1 MYKQFFGLT
10 RNPFEISPDPFF
22 YHATPRHNEALAN
35 LHYGVGRRKGFIVIT
50 GEVGT
55 GKTLLVRCLLAELR
69 KNNIAFGYVFNP
81 LLSVT
86 EFFQYIMA
94 DLGLPYTGRTKT
106 EMLLDLN
113 RFLIQRHARGLI
125 TALVV
130 DEAQAL
136 RSDLLEEIRL
146 LTNLETSQQKLLQ
159 IVLMGQPELD
169 AVLDSAALRQLKQR
183 VSLRCQLLPLDE
195 PQVRLYIQS
204 RLERAGAAA
213 EPPIFSNEAFSKIYE
228 YSHGI
233 PRIINTLCENALVNA
248 FAREQRTVTG
258 EMITEVADDFR
269 LSNAPP
275 PSMPEQEISIP
286 SAVSGDNGES
296 LLRSLF
302 RLLRNTDSQ
311 QTNSDEKPMH
321 TSAGRRV

>member
-10 RNPFEISPDPFF
+10 KNPFEISPDPFF

-81 LLSVT
+81 LLST
-86 EFFQYIMA
+86 MEFFQYIMA
-94 DLGLPYTGRTKT
+94 DLGLLYSGRSKT

-136 RSDLLEEIRL
+136 RLELLEEIRL

-159 IVLMGQPELD
+159 IVLMGQPELESI
-169 AVLDSAALRQLKQR
+169 LDSPSLRQLKQR

-195 PQVRLYIQS
+195 AQTYSYVFS
-204 RLERAGAAA
+204 RLERSGAKP
-213 EPPIFSNEAFSKIYE
+213 EPPIFEPEALTKVFE
-228 YSHGI
+228 YSKGI
-233 PRIINTLCENALVNA
+233 PRIINNLCENSMVNA
-248 FAREQRTVTG
+248 FARQQHNVTAD
-258 EMITEVADDFR
+258 MITEVAADFR
-269 LSNAPP
+269 LTGS
-275 PSMPEQEISIP
+275 PSMPEQPVEAGPVAPES
-286 SAVSGDNGES
+286 NES

-302 RLLRNTDSQ
+302 RVLRTMDNAQELEQKSV
-311 QTNSDEKPMH
+311 P
-321 TSAGRRV
+321 SADGRSV

>member
-1 MYKQFFGLT
+1 MYKQFFGLNK
-10 RNPFEISPDPFF
+10 NPFEISPDPFF

-81 LLSVT
+81 LLSTT

-94 DLGLPYTGRTKT
+94 DLGLQYSGRSKT

-136 RSDLLEEIRL
+136 RPELLEEIRL
-146 LTNLETSQQKLLQ
+146 LTNLETSQQKLFQ
-159 IVLMGQPELD
+159 IVLMGQPELET
-169 AVLDSAALRQLKQR
+169 VLDSPSLRQLKQR
-183 VSLRCQLLPLDE
+183 VSLRCQLLPLDKE
-195 PQVRLYIQS
+195 QTRSYVLG
-204 RLERAGAAA
+204 RLERAGAKNGQ
-213 EPPIFSNEAFSKIYE
+213 PIFDEDALTQVYEFSR
-228 YSHGI
+228 GI
-233 PRIINTLCENALVNA
+233 PRIINNLCENAMVNA
-248 FAREQRTVTG
+248 YARQIHTVTPD
-258 EMITEVADDFR
+258 MIAEVAADFR
-269 LSNAPP
+269 LVTS
-275 PSMPEQEISIP
+275 P
-286 SAVSGDNGES
+286 SAPEDAAEANAIPTNES

-302 RLLRNTDSQ
+302 RLLRTMDNAQLEGKTV
-311 QTNSDEKPMH
+311 P
-321 TSAGRRV
+321 SADGRRVEQ

>member
-1 MYKQFFGLT
+1 MYKQFFGLSK
-10 RNPFEISPDPFF
+10 NPFEISPDPFF

-81 LLSVT
+81 LLSTT

-94 DLGLPYTGRTKT
+94 DLGLQYSGRSKT

-136 RSDLLEEIRL
+136 RPELLEEVRL

-159 IVLMGQPELD
+159 IVLMGQPELEV
-169 AVLDSAALRQLKQR
+169 VLDSPGLRQLKQR

-195 PQVRLYIQS
+195 EQTRGYVLS
-204 RLERAGAAA
+204 RLERAGAKP
-213 EPPIFSNEAFSKIYE
+213 EPPIFEPEALAKVFE
-228 YSHGI
+228 YSRGI
-233 PRIINTLCENALVNA
+233 PRIVNNLCENGMVNA
-248 FAREQRTVTG
+248 FAREQRNVTA
-258 EMITEVADDFR
+258 EMITEVAADFR
-269 LSNAPP
+269 LTGSI
-275 PSMPEQEISIP
+275 STPEEPVGAATAQQE
-286 SAVSGDNGES
+286 NNES
-296 LLRSLF
+296 VVRSLF
-302 RLLRNTDSQ
+302 RLLRTMDSNQ
-311 QTNSDEKPMH
+311 SVEEKPVP
-321 TSAGRRV
+321 SADGRRV

>member
-1 MYKQFFGLT
+1 MYKQFFGLA

-22 YHATPRHNEALAN
+22 YHPTPRHNEALAN

-55 GKTLLVRCLLAELR
+55 GKTLLVRCLLSELR

-81 LLSVT
+81 LLPVV

-94 DLGLPYTGRTKT
+94 DLGLPYAGRTKA

-136 RSDLLEEIRL
+136 RAELLEEIRL

-159 IVLMGQPELD
+159 IVLMGQPELEM
-169 AVLDSAALRQLKQR
+169 ALDSPGLRQLKQR
-183 VSLRCQLLPLDE
+183 VALRCQLQPLDE
-195 PQVRLYIQS
+195 PQTRAYVLS
-204 RLERAGAAA
+204 RLERAGVGP
-213 EPPIFSNEAFSKIYE
+213 EPVFSPEALAKIFE
-228 YSHGI
+228 YSRGI
-233 PRIINTLCENALVNA
+233 PRVINTLCENSMVNA
-248 FAREQRTVTG
+248 FAREQRPVTPD
-258 EMITEVADDFR
+258 MVSDVAGDFR
-269 LSNAPP
+269 LLP
-275 PSMPEQEISIP
+275 PSLPEES
-286 SAVSGDNGES
+286 SLSLTAREENGES

-302 RLLRNTDSQ
+302 RLLRTMDNQ
-311 QTNSDEKPMH
+311 EMEPEKPMH
-321 TSAGRRV
+321 TAAGRRV

>member
-1 MYKQFFGLT
+1 MYKQFFGLA

-22 YHATPRHNEALAN
+22 YHPTPRHNEALAN

-81 LLSVT
+81 LLPVV

-94 DLGLPYTGRTKT
+94 DFGLPYGGRTKA

-136 RSDLLEEIRL
+136 RPDLLEEIRL

-159 IVLMGQPELD
+159 IVLMGQPELEM
-169 AVLDSAALRQLKQR
+169 VLDSPELRQLKQR
-183 VSLRCQLLPLDE
+183 VALRCQLQPLDE
-195 PQVRLYIQS
+195 QQTRAYVLS
-204 RLERAGAAA
+204 RLERAGAPA
-213 EPPIFSNEAFSKIYE
+213 EPPIFSEDALNRIFEFSR
-228 YSHGI
+228 GI
-233 PRIINTLCENALVNA
+233 PRIINNLCENSMVSA
-248 FAREQRTVTG
+248 FARELRPVTG
-258 EMITEVADDFR
+258 EMVVDVAADFR
-269 LSNAPP
+269 LITPAL
-275 PSMPEQEISIP
+275 PEEVPASI
-286 SAVSGDNGES
+286 AAREENNDS

-302 RLLRNTDSQ
+302 RMLRTMDNQDLPA
-311 QTNSDEKPMH
+311 EKPMQA
-321 TSAGRRV
+321 TAGRRI

>member
-10 RNPFEISPDPFF
+10 KNPFEISPDPFF

-81 LLSVT
+81 LLSTT

-94 DLGLPYTGRTKT
+94 DLGLQYTGRSKT

-136 RSDLLEEIRL
+136 RPELLEEVRL

-159 IVLMGQPELD
+159 IVLMGQPELEG
-169 AVLDSAALRQLKQR
+169 ALDSPGLRQLKQR

-195 PQVRLYIQS
+195 EQTHGYVLS
-204 RLERAGAAA
+204 RLERAGAKA
-213 EPPIFSNEAFSKIYE
+213 EPAIFEPEALVKIHE
-228 YSHGI
+228 YSRGI
-233 PRIINTLCENALVNA
+233 PRIINNLCENAMVNA
-248 FAREQRTVTG
+248 FARQERTVPAD
-258 EMITEVADDFR
+258 MITEVAADFR
-269 LSNAPP
+269 LTGS
-275 PSMPEQEISIP
+275 PSTPEQPAE
-286 SAVSGDNGES
+286 ADTVQQENNES

-302 RLLRNTDSQ
+302 RLLHTMDNTQSLE
-311 QTNSDEKPMH
+311 EKPVP
-321 TSAGRRV
+321 SADGRRI

>member
-22 YHATPRHNEALAN
+22 YHPTPRHNEALAN

-55 GKTLLVRCLLAELR
+55 GKTLLVRCLLSELR
-69 KNNIAFGYVFNP
+69 KNNVAFGYVFNP
-81 LLSVT
+81 LLPVV

-94 DLGLPYTGRTKT
+94 DLGLPYAGRTKT

-136 RSDLLEEIRL
+136 RNELLEEIRL

-159 IVLMGQPELD
+159 IVLMGQPELEI
-169 AVLDSAALRQLKQR
+169 VLDSPELRQLKQR
-183 VSLRCQLLPLDE
+183 VSLRCQLQPLDAA
-195 PQVRLYIQS
+195 QTHAYILS
-204 RLERAGAAA
+204 RLERAGAAPDPA
-213 EPPIFSNEAFSKIYE
+213 IFSEEALDKIHE
-228 YSHGI
+228 YSRGI
-233 PRIINTLCENALVNA
+233 PRIINNLCENSMVNA
-248 FAREQRTVTG
+248 FASEQRPVTG
-258 EMITEVADDFR
+258 EMITQVATDFR
-269 LSNAPP
+269 LISPGL
-275 PSMPEQEISIP
+275 PEEVPLTLAAREETSE
-286 SAVSGDNGES
+286 GM
-296 LLRSLF
+296 LRSLF
-302 RLLRNTDSQ
+302 RLLRTVDNQELEND
-311 QTNSDEKPMH
+311 KPMQ
-321 TSAGRRV
+321 TTAVRRV

>member
-10 RNPFEISPDPFF
+10 KNPFEISPDPFF

-81 LLSVT
+81 LLTTT

-94 DLGLPYTGRTKT
+94 DLGLQYSGRSKT

-136 RSDLLEEIRL
+136 RPELLEEIRL

-159 IVLMGQPELD
+159 IVLMGQPELEG
-169 AVLDSAALRQLKQR
+169 VLDSPNLRQLKQR

-195 PQVRLYIQS
+195 EQTRSYVLS
-204 RLERAGAAA
+204 RLERAGAKSDA
-213 EPPIFSNEAFSKIYE
+213 PIFNDEALAKVFEFSR
-228 YSHGI
+228 GI
-233 PRIINTLCENALVNA
+233 PRIINNLCENAMVNA
-248 FAREQRTVTG
+248 FAREIHTVTPD
-258 EMITEVADDFR
+258 MITEVAADFR
-269 LSNAPP
+269 LGTSASAPEEPMDGSAIPAESN
-275 PSMPEQEISIP
+275 
-286 SAVSGDNGES
+286 ES

-302 RLLRNTDSQ
+302 RLLRTMDNEPPLE
-311 QTNSDEKPMH
+311 EKSIP
-321 TSAGRRV
+321 SADGRRV

>member
-1 MYKQFFGLT
+1 MYKQYFGLT

-22 YHATPRHNEALAN
+22 YHPTPRHNEALAN

-55 GKTLLVRCLLAELR
+55 GKTLLVRCLLSELR

-81 LLSVT
+81 LLPVV

-94 DLGLPYTGRTKT
+94 DLGLPYSGRTKT

-136 RSDLLEEIRL
+136 RNELLEEIRL

-159 IVLMGQPELD
+159 IVLMGQPELEM
-169 AVLDSAALRQLKQR
+169 VLDSPELRQLKQR
-183 VSLRCQLLPLDE
+183 VSLRCQLQPLDG
-195 PQVRLYIQS
+195 PQTHAYVLS
-204 RLERAGAAA
+204 RLERAGAPT
-213 EPPIFSNEAFSKIYE
+213 EPPIFTEEALDKVFRVFERDSAHHQQSLRKL
-228 YSHGI
+228 HGECFC
-233 PRIINTLCENALVNA
+233 PRAAVGYCRYDYRGSRRLPADRSSPAGRSAAVGS
-248 FAREQRTVTG
+248 RPRRKQR
-258 EMITEVADDFR
+258 
-269 LSNAPP
+269 
-275 PSMPEQEISIP
+275 QP
-286 SAVSGDNGES
+286 SAQS
-296 LLRSLF
+296 LSPAE
-302 RLLRNTDSQ
+302 D
-311 QTNSDEKPMH
+311 H
-321 TSAGRRV
+321 G

>member
-22 YHATPRHNEALAN
+22 YHPTPRHNEALAN

-55 GKTLLVRCLLAELR
+55 GKTLLVRCLLSELR
-69 KNNIAFGYVFNP
+69 KSSIAFGYVFNP
-81 LLSVT
+81 LLPVV

-94 DLGLPYTGRTKT
+94 DLGLPYSGRTKA

-136 RSDLLEEIRL
+136 RHELLEEIRL

-159 IVLMGQPELD
+159 IVLMGQPELEI
-169 AVLDSAALRQLKQR
+169 VLDSPELRQLKQR

-195 PQVRLYIQS
+195 AQTHAYVLS
-204 RLERAGAAA
+204 RLERAGATPD
-213 EPPIFSNEAFSKIYE
+213 PPVFSEEALGKVYE
-228 YSHGI
+228 YSRGI
-233 PRIINTLCENALVNA
+233 PRIINNLCENSMVNA
-248 FAREQRTVTG
+248 FSLEQRPVTAD
-258 EMITEVADDFR
+258 MVTDVATDFR
-269 LSNAPP
+269 LIAP
-275 PSMPEQEISIP
+275 SLPEEVPLAVAERDASQES
-286 SAVSGDNGES
+286 V
-296 LLRSLF
+296 LRSLF
-302 RLLRNTDSQ
+302 RALRTMDNQELQAD
-311 QTNSDEKPMH
+311 KPMQ
-321 TSAGRRV
+321 TTAVRRI

>member
-1 MYKQFFGLT
+1 MYKQFFGLA
-10 RNPFEISPDPFF
+10 RNPFEVSPDPFF
-22 YHATPRHNEALAN
+22 YHPTPRHNEALAN

-94 DLGLPYTGRTKT
+94 DLGLPYTARTKT

-136 RSDLLEEIRL
+136 RADLLEEIRL

-169 AVLDSAALRQLKQR
+169 AVLDSPGLRQLKQR

-195 PQVRLYIQS
+195 EQTRSYIRT
-204 RLERAGAAA
+204 RLERAGAQP
-213 EPPIFSNEAFSKIYE
+213 EPPIFSGEALGRVFS
-228 YSHGI
+228 YSRGI
-233 PRIINTLCENALVNA
+233 PRIVNTLCENALVNA
-248 FAREQRTVTG
+248 FARQQRPVTP
-258 EMITEVADDFR
+258 EIVDEVASDFR
-269 LSNAPP
+269 LSTGPA
-275 PSMPEQEISIP
+275 SLPEQEISIP
-286 SAVSGDNGES
+286 VTAREENGES

-302 RLLRNTDSQ
+302 RLLRAADNQ
-311 QTNSDEKPMH
+311 QGHPEEKPLH
-321 TSAGRRV
+321 TIAGRRI

>member
-10 RNPFEISPDPFF
+10 RNPFEISPDPYF
-22 YHATPRHNEALAN
+22 YHPTPRHNEALAN

-55 GKTLLVRCLLAELR
+55 GKTLLVRCLLSELR

-81 LLSVT
+81 LLPVV

-94 DLGLPYTGRTKT
+94 DFGLPYSGRTKT

-136 RSDLLEEIRL
+136 RTELLEEIRL

-159 IVLMGQPELD
+159 IVLMGQPELEI
-169 AVLDSAALRQLKQR
+169 VLDSPELRQLKQR
-183 VSLRCQLLPLDE
+183 VALRCQLQPLDE
-195 PQVRLYIQS
+195 AQTHAYVLS
-204 RLERAGAAA
+204 RLERAGAAGGA
-213 EPPIFSNEAFSKIYE
+213 ADLLRRSA
-228 YSHGI
+228 GQDL
-233 PRIINTLCENALVNA
+233 RI
-248 FAREQRTVTG
+248 FARHSAHYQQPLRKFHGQRFCPRTTACYRRYG
-258 EMITEVADDFR
+258 YRGSRRFPADWPSPAGRSPAVDGR
-269 LSNAPP
+269 AGRIAAPAFCA
-275 PSMPEQEISIP
+275 IP
-286 SAVSGDNGES
+286 SACLRTVDNQELEG
-296 LLRSLF
+296 
-302 RLLRNTDSQ
+302 NK
-311 QTNSDEKPMH
+311 SDCKPLQ
-321 TSAGRRV
+321 

>member
-1 MYKQFFGLT
+1 MYKQFFGLA
-10 RNPFEISPDPFF
+10 RNPFEISPDPYF
-22 YHATPRHNEALAN
+22 YHPTPRHNEALAN

-81 LLSVT
+81 LLPVV

-94 DLGLPYTGRTKT
+94 DLGLPYAGRTKT

-136 RSDLLEEIRL
+136 RPELLEEIRL

-159 IVLMGQPELD
+159 IVLMGQPELE
-169 AVLDSAALRQLKQR
+169 AVLDSPELRQLKQR
-183 VSLRCQLLPLDE
+183 VALRCQLQPLDE
-195 PQVRLYIQS
+195 LKPTLTCCRAWS
-204 RLERAGAAA
+204 GPERQP
-213 EPPIFSNEAFSKIYE
+213 EPAIFSDEALDKMFE
-228 YSHGI
+228 YSRGI
-233 PRIINTLCENALVNA
+233 PRIINNLCENSMVNA
-248 FAREQRTVTG
+248 FAHEQRPVTG
-258 EMITEVADDFR
+258 DMITEVAADFR
-269 LSNAPP
+269 LISPAL
-275 PSMPEQEISIP
+275 PEEVAASLV
-286 SAVSGDNGES
+286 AGEENNES

-302 RLLRNTDSQ
+302 RLLRTMDNQ
-311 QTNSDEKPMH
+311 ENQPIPAEKPMQA
-321 TSAGRRV
+321 TAGRRV

>member
-10 RNPFEISPDPFF
+10 KNPFEISPDPYF

-69 KNNIAFGYVFNP
+69 RNNIAFGYVFNP
-81 LLSVT
+81 LLSTT

-94 DLGLPYTGRTKT
+94 DLGLQYSGRSKT

-136 RSDLLEEIRL
+136 RPELLEEIRL

-159 IVLMGQPELD
+159 IVLMGQPELEV
-169 AVLDSAALRQLKQR
+169 VLDSPSLRQLKQR
-183 VSLRCQLLPLDE
+183 ISLRCQLLPLDE
-195 PQVRLYIQS
+195 QQTHSYVLS
-204 RLERAGAAA
+204 RLERAGAKS
-213 EPPIFSNEAFSKIYE
+213 EPAIFEPEALSKIFE

-233 PRIINTLCENALVNA
+233 PRIINNLCENSMVNA
-248 FAREQRTVTG
+248 FAHQQHTVTAD
-258 EMITEVADDFR
+258 MITEVATDFR
-269 LSNAPP
+269 LTGPT
-275 PSMPEQEISIP
+275 SIP
-286 SAVSGDNGES
+286 EESVESVGVPSENNES
-296 LLRSLF
+296 LLRTLF
-302 RLLRNTDSQ
+302 RVLRTMDSAQ
-311 QTNSDEKPMH
+311 SLEEKPVL
-321 TSAGRRV
+321 SADGRRV

>member
-10 RNPFEISPDPFF
+10 KNPFEISPDPFF

-81 LLSVT
+81 LLTTT

-94 DLGLPYTGRTKT
+94 DLGLQYSGRSKT

-136 RSDLLEEIRL
+136 RPELLEEIRL

-159 IVLMGQPELD
+159 IVLMGQPELEG
-169 AVLDSAALRQLKQR
+169 VLDSPHLRQLKQR

-195 PQVRLYIQS
+195 QQTHSYVLS
-204 RLERAGAAA
+204 RLERAGAKP
-213 EPPIFSNEAFSKIYE
+213 EPPIFGPEALTKVHE
-228 YSHGI
+228 YSRGI
-233 PRIINTLCENALVNA
+233 PRIINNLCENAMVNA
-248 FAREQRTVTG
+248 YARELHTVTP
-258 EMITEVADDFR
+258 EMISEVAADFR
-269 LSNAPP
+269 LGTSASAPEGP
-275 PSMPEQEISIP
+275 VEVNGIS
-286 SAVSGDNGES
+286 AENNES

-302 RLLRNTDSQ
+302 RLLRTMDNTQSLE
-311 QTNSDEKPMH
+311 EKPIP
-321 TSAGRRV
+321 SADGRRV

>member
-10 RNPFEISPDPFF
+10 KNPFEISPDPFF

-81 LLSVT
+81 LLSTT

-94 DLGLPYTGRTKT
+94 DLGLQYTGRSKT

-136 RSDLLEEIRL
+136 RPELLEEVRL

-159 IVLMGQPELD
+159 IVLMGQPELEGI
-169 AVLDSAALRQLKQR
+169 LDSPGLRQLKQR

-195 PQVRLYIQS
+195 EQTHGYVLS
-204 RLERAGAAA
+204 RLERAGAKA
-213 EPPIFSNEAFSKIYE
+213 EPAIFEPEALVKIHE
-228 YSHGI
+228 YSRGI
-233 PRIINTLCENALVNA
+233 PRIINNLCENAMVNA
-248 FAREQRTVTG
+248 FARQERTVTAD
-258 EMITEVADDFR
+258 MITEVAADFR
-269 LSNAPP
+269 LTGS
-275 PSMPEQEISIP
+275 PSTPEQPAE
-286 SAVSGDNGES
+286 ADTVQQQNNES

-302 RLLRNTDSQ
+302 RLLRTMDNIQSLE
-311 QTNSDEKPMH
+311 EKPVP
-321 TSAGRRV
+321 SADGRRV

>member
-10 RNPFEISPDPFF
+10 KNPFEISPDPYF

-81 LLSVT
+81 LLSTT
-86 EFFQYIMA
+86 EFLQYIMA
-94 DLGLPYTGRTKT
+94 DLGLQYTGRSKT

-136 RSDLLEEIRL
+136 RPELLEEIRL

-159 IVLMGQPELD
+159 IVLMGQPELE
-169 AVLDSAALRQLKQR
+169 AVLDSPGLRQLKQR

-195 PQVRLYIQS
+195 EQTRGYVLS
-204 RLERAGAAA
+204 RLERAGARP
-213 EPPIFSNEAFSKIYE
+213 EPDIFEPEALARIHE
-228 YSHGI
+228 YSRGI
-233 PRIINTLCENALVNA
+233 PRIINNLCENSMVNA
-248 FAREQRTVTG
+248 YARQQKTVNG
-258 EMITEVADDFR
+258 DMITEVAADFR
-269 LSNAPP
+269 LTESASAPEETAETNQ
-275 PSMPEQEISIP
+275 SQQE
-286 SAVSGDNGES
+286 NNES

-302 RLLRNTDSQ
+302 RLLRTMDSTQ
-311 QTNSDEKPMH
+311 PVEEKPVQ
-321 TSAGRRV
+321 SADGRRI

>member
-1 MYKQFFGLT
+1 MYKQFFGLNK
-10 RNPFEISPDPFF
+10 NPFEISPDPFF
-22 YHATPRHNEALAN
+22 YHATPRHNEALAS

-81 LLSVT
+81 LLST
-86 EFFQYIMA
+86 NEFFQYIMA
-94 DLGLPYTGRTKT
+94 DLGLQYSGRSKT

-136 RSDLLEEIRL
+136 RPELLEEIRL

-159 IVLMGQPELD
+159 IVLMGQPELEY
-169 AVLDSAALRQLKQR
+169 VLDSPGLRQLKQR

-195 PQVRLYIQS
+195 EQTRAYVLS
-204 RLERAGAAA
+204 RLERAGAGQ
-213 EPPIFSNEAFSKIYE
+213 EPPVFEPEALARVFE
-228 YSHGI
+228 YSRGI
-233 PRIINTLCENALVNA
+233 PRIINNLCENAMVNA
-248 FAREQRTVTG
+248 FAREQRTLTAD
-258 EMITEVADDFR
+258 MITEVAVDFR
-269 LSNAPP
+269 LTGSI
-275 PSMPEQEISIP
+275 STPEEP
-286 SAVSGDNGES
+286 GGTDAVLPENNES
-296 LLRSLF
+296 LLRSFF
-302 RLLRNTDSQ
+302 RVLRTMDNAEPLE
-311 QTNSDEKPMH
+311 EKSVP
-321 TSAGRRV
+321 SADGRRV

>member
-1 MYKQFFGLT
+1 MYKQFFGLA

-22 YHATPRHNEALAN
+22 YHPTPRHNEALAN

-81 LLSVT
+81 LLPVV

-94 DLGLPYTGRTKT
+94 DLGLPYAGRTKT

-136 RSDLLEEIRL
+136 RPDLLEEIRL

-159 IVLMGQPELD
+159 IVLMGQPELEI
-169 AVLDSAALRQLKQR
+169 VLDSPELRQLKQR
-183 VSLRCQLLPLDE
+183 VALRCQLQPLNE
-195 PQVRLYIQS
+195 EQTKAYVLS
-204 RLERAGAAA
+204 RLERAGAPP
-213 EPPIFSNEAFSKIYE
+213 EPPIFSDDALENLFQFSR
-228 YSHGI
+228 GI
-233 PRIINTLCENALVNA
+233 PRIINNLCENSMVNA
-248 FAREQRTVTG
+248 FAREQRPVTG
-258 EMITEVADDFR
+258 DMITEVAADFR
-269 LSNAPP
+269 LIS
-275 PSMPEQEISIP
+275 PSLPEHVSP
-286 SAVSGDNGES
+286 SVLAAEQNNDS

-302 RLLRNTDSQ
+302 RMLRTMDNQ
-311 QTNSDEKPMH
+311 EMQPEKPMQA
-321 TSAGRRV
+321 TAGRRI

>member
-1 MYKQFFGLT
+1 MYKQYFGLT

-22 YHATPRHNEALAN
+22 YHPTPRHNEALAN

-55 GKTLLVRCLLAELR
+55 GKTLLVRCLLSELR

-81 LLSVT
+81 LLPVV

-94 DLGLPYTGRTKT
+94 DFGLPYSGRTKT

-136 RSDLLEEIRL
+136 RTELLEEIRL

-159 IVLMGQPELD
+159 IVLMGQPELEI
-169 AVLDSAALRQLKQR
+169 VLDSPELRQLKQR
-183 VSLRCQLLPLDE
+183 VALRCQLQQLDCA
-195 PQVRLYIQS
+195 QTHAYVLS
-204 RLERAGAAA
+204 RLERAGAPK
-213 EPPIFSNEAFSKIYE
+213 EPIIFTEEALDKVHE
-228 YSHGI
+228 YSRGI
-233 PRIINTLCENALVNA
+233 PRIINNLCENSMVNA
-248 FAREQRTVTG
+248 FAREQRPVTG
-258 EMITEVADDFR
+258 DMITEVAGDFR
-269 LSNAPP
+269 LIAPALP
-275 PSMPEQEISIP
+275 EEMPLSIAGREEN
-286 SAVSGDNGES
+286 SAS
-296 LLRSLF
+296 LLRNFF
-302 RLLRNTDSQ
+302 RLLKTVDNQELEGD
-311 QTNSDEKPMH
+311 KPMQ
-321 TSAGRRV
+321 TTAGRRI

>member
-22 YHATPRHNEALAN
+22 YHPTPRHNEALAN

-55 GKTLLVRCLLAELR
+55 GKTLLVRCLLSELR

-81 LLSVT
+81 LLPVV

-94 DLGLPYTGRTKT
+94 DLGLPYAGRTKT

-113 RFLIQRHARGLI
+113 RYLIQRHARGLI

-136 RSDLLEEIRL
+136 RHELLEEIRL

-159 IVLMGQPELD
+159 IVLMGQPELEIM
-169 AVLDSAALRQLKQR
+169 LDSPELRQLKQR
-183 VSLRCQLLPLDE
+183 VALRCQLLAAGRSPD
-195 PQVRLYIQS
+195 PRL
-204 RLERAGAAA
+204 RAVPSGARRRRRRAA
-213 EPPIFSNEAFSKIYE
+213 DFCRRGAQQDL
-228 YSHGI
+228 
-233 PRIINTLCENALVNA
+233 RV
-248 FAREQRTVTG
+248 FARH
-258 EMITEVADDFR
+258 
-269 LSNAPP
+269 
-275 PSMPEQEISIP
+275 
-286 SAVSGDNGES
+286 SAY
-296 LLRSLF
+296 R
-302 RLLRNTDSQ
+302 Q
-311 QTNSDEKPMH
+311 
-321 TSAGRRV
+321 

>member
-22 YHATPRHNEALAN
+22 YHPTPRHNEALAN

-55 GKTLLVRCLLAELR
+55 GKTLLVRCLLSELR

-81 LLSVT
+81 LLPVV

-94 DLGLPYTGRTKT
+94 DLGLPYAGRSKA

-136 RSDLLEEIRL
+136 PKELLEEIRL

-159 IVLMGQPELD
+159 IVLMGQPELE
-169 AVLDSAALRQLKQR
+169 AVLDSPELRQLKQR
-183 VSLRCQLLPLDE
+183 VALRCQLLPLD
-195 PQVRLYIQS
+195 QQQTHAYILS
-204 RLERAGAAA
+204 RLERAGARSQ
-213 EPPIFSNEAFSKIYE
+213 EQIFSPEALDKVFE
-228 YSHGI
+228 YSRGI
-233 PRIINTLCENALVNA
+233 PRIINTLCENSLVGS
-248 FAREQRTVTG
+248 FAREQRPVAADVV
-258 EMITEVADDFR
+258 TEVAGDFR
-269 LSNAPP
+269 LTT
-275 PSMPEQEISIP
+275 PSLPEDTPLPIAAREE
-286 SAVSGDNGES
+286 NGES
-296 LLRSLF
+296 LMRSLF
-302 RLLRNTDSQ
+302 RLLRTMESQ
-311 QTNSDEKPMH
+311 PPEDQKSME

>member
-1 MYKQFFGLT
+1 MYKQFFGLSK
-10 RNPFEISPDPFF
+10 NPFEISPDPFF

-81 LLSVT
+81 LLST
-86 EFFQYIMA
+86 SEFFQYIMA
-94 DLGLPYTGRTKT
+94 DLGLQYSGRSKT

-136 RSDLLEEIRL
+136 RPELLEEIRL

-159 IVLMGQPELD
+159 IVLMGQPELE
-169 AVLDSAALRQLKQR
+169 AVLDSPGLRQLKQR

-195 PQVRLYIQS
+195 EQTRGYVLS
-204 RLERAGAAA
+204 RLERAGAKPEPDIFESAA
-213 EPPIFSNEAFSKIYE
+213 LAKIHE
-228 YSHGI
+228 YSRGI
-233 PRIINTLCENALVNA
+233 PRIINNLCENAMVNA
-248 FAREQRTVTG
+248 YARQQKTVNG
-258 EMITEVADDFR
+258 DMITEVAADFR
-269 LSNAPP
+269 LTDSASAPEETAENNQ
-275 PSMPEQEISIP
+275 SQQE
-286 SAVSGDNGES
+286 NNES

-302 RLLRNTDSQ
+302 RLLRTMDSTQ
-311 QTNSDEKPMH
+311 PVEEKPIQ
-321 TSAGRRV
+321 SADGRRI

>member
-1 MYKQFFGLT
+1 MYKQFFGLSK
-10 RNPFEISPDPFF
+10 NPFEISPDPFF

-81 LLSVT
+81 LLSTT

-94 DLGLPYTGRTKT
+94 DLGLQYSGRSKT

-136 RSDLLEEIRL
+136 RPELLEEIRL

-159 IVLMGQPELD
+159 IVLMGQPELEG
-169 AVLDSAALRQLKQR
+169 VLDSPSLRQLKQR
-183 VSLRCQLLPLDE
+183 VSLRCQLLPLDDE
-195 PQVRLYIQS
+195 QTRGYVLS
-204 RLERAGAAA
+204 RLERAGAKP
-213 EPPIFSNEAFSKIYE
+213 EPPIFEADALTKVFE
-228 YSHGI
+228 YSRGI
-233 PRIINTLCENALVNA
+233 PRIINNLCENAMVNA
-248 FAREQRTVTG
+248 FAREQRNVTA
-258 EMITEVADDFR
+258 EMITEVAADFR
-269 LSNAPP
+269 LTGSI
-275 PSMPEQEISIP
+275 STPEEPVGVDNVQQE
-286 SAVSGDNGES
+286 NNES

-302 RLLRNTDSQ
+302 RLLRTMESNQSLE
-311 QTNSDEKPMH
+311 EKPVP
-321 TSAGRRV
+321 SADGRRV

>member
-1 MYKQFFGLT
+1 MYKQFFGLSK
-10 RNPFEISPDPFF
+10 NPFEISPDPFF

-81 LLSVT
+81 LLSTT

-94 DLGLPYTGRTKT
+94 DLGLQYSGRSKT

-136 RSDLLEEIRL
+136 RPELLEEIRL

-159 IVLMGQPELD
+159 IVLMGQPELEVCSGL
-169 AVLDSAALRQLKQR
+169 AQLAAIEAAGVAALP
-183 VSLRCQLLPLDE
+183 V
-195 PQVRLYIQS
+195 
-204 RLERAGAAA
+204 AAA
-213 EPPIFSNEAFSKIYE
+213 RRGADPQL
-228 YSHGI
+228 
-233 PRIINTLCENALVNA
+233 RAL
-248 FAREQRTVTG
+248 
-258 EMITEVADDFR
+258 
-269 LSNAPP
+269 APG
-275 PSMPEQEISIP
+275 
-286 SAVSGDNGES
+286 ACGG
-296 LLRSLF
+296 
-302 RLLRNTDSQ
+302 
-311 QTNSDEKPMH
+311 K
-321 TSAGRRV
+321 A

>member
-22 YHATPRHNEALAN
+22 YHPTPRHNEALAN

-69 KNNIAFGYVFNP
+69 KNNIVFGYVFNP
-81 LLSVT
+81 LLSVN

-136 RSDLLEEIRL
+136 RPELLEEIRL

-159 IVLMGQPELD
+159 IVLLGQPELETL
-169 AVLDSAALRQLKQR
+169 LDSPQLRQLKQR
-183 VSLRCQLLPLDE
+183 IALRCQLQPLDE
-195 PQVRLYIQS
+195 AQTRAYVLG
-204 RLERAGAAA
+204 RLERAGAKNGQ
-213 EPPIFSNEAFSKIYE
+213 PIFDEDALTQVYEFSR
-228 YSHGI
+228 GI
-233 PRIINTLCENALVNA
+233 PRIINNLCENSMVNA
-248 FAREQRTVTG
+248 FARQQHTVTAD
-258 EMITEVADDFR
+258 MIAEVAADFR
-269 LSNAPP
+269 LRPPGSTAEEAEGNSNAGY
-275 PSMPEQEISIP
+275 E
-286 SAVSGDNGES
+286 N
-296 LLRSLF
+296 
-302 RLLRNTDSQ
+302 
-311 QTNSDEKPMH
+311 
-321 TSAGRRV
+321 

>member
-22 YHATPRHNEALAN
+22 YHPTPRHNEALAN

-81 LLSVT
+81 LLSVN

-94 DLGLPYTGRTKT
+94 DLGLTYAGRTKT

-113 RFLIQRHARGLI
+113 RYLIQRHARGLI

-136 RSDLLEEIRL
+136 KSDLLEEIRL

-159 IVLMGQPELD
+159 IVLMGQPELE
-169 AVLDSAALRQLKQR
+169 AVLDSPHLRQLKQR
-183 VSLRCQLLPLDE
+183 VALRCQLLPLDE
-195 PQVRLYIQS
+195 EQNRAYILG
-204 RLERAGAAA
+204 RLERAGATADS
-213 EPPIFSNEAFSKIYE
+213 PIFTPEALAKVYE
-228 YSHGI
+228 YSRGI
-233 PRIINTLCENALVNA
+233 PRIVNTLCENALVNA
-248 FAREQRTVTG
+248 FARQQKMVTPD
-258 EMITEVADDFR
+258 IVTEVANDFR
-269 LSNAPP
+269 LTTTN
-275 PSMPEQEISIP
+275 PSLPEQEISIP
-286 SAVSGDNGES
+286 AAARDENGES
-296 LLRSLF
+296 LLRSLL
-302 RLLRNTDSQ
+302 RLLRSTDS
-311 QTNSDEKPMH
+311 NPSEEDKPMH
-321 TSAGRRV
+321 TTAGRRV

>member
-22 YHATPRHNEALAN
+22 YHPTPRHNEALAN

-69 KNNIAFGYVFNP
+69 KNNIAFAYVFNP
-81 LLSVT
+81 LLPVV

-94 DLGLPYTGRTKT
+94 DFGLPYSGRTKT

-136 RSDLLEEIRL
+136 RTDLLEEIRL

-159 IVLMGQPELD
+159 IVLMGQPELEMI
-169 AVLDSAALRQLKQR
+169 LDSAELRQLKQR
-183 VSLRCQLLPLDE
+183 VALRCQLQPLDHD
-195 PQVRLYIQS
+195 QTRAYVLS
-204 RLERAGAAA
+204 RLERAGAPK
-213 EPPIFSNEAFSKIYE
+213 ESPIFSEDAFEKLYE
-228 YSHGI
+228 FSRGI
-233 PRIINTLCENALVNA
+233 PRIINNLCENSMVSA
-248 FAREQRTVTG
+248 FANEKRPVTG
-258 EMITEVADDFR
+258 DMITDVAADFR
-269 LSNAPP
+269 LIPQA
-275 PSMPEQEISIP
+275 MPEDVAA
-286 SAVSGDNGES
+286 SAATIEENNDS

-302 RLLRNTDSQ
+302 RMMRTMDNQPMPAD
-311 QTNSDEKPMH
+311 KPLQA
-321 TSAGRRV
+321 TAGRRA

>member
-22 YHATPRHNEALAN
+22 YHPTPRHNEALAN

-55 GKTLLVRCLLAELR
+55 GKTLLVRCLLSELR
-69 KNNIAFGYVFNP
+69 KNNVAFGYVFNP
-81 LLSVT
+81 LLPVV

-94 DLGLPYTGRTKT
+94 DLGLPYAGRTKT

-136 RSDLLEEIRL
+136 RNELLEEIRL

-159 IVLMGQPELD
+159 IVLMGQPELEI
-169 AVLDSAALRQLKQR
+169 VLDSPELRQLKQR
-183 VSLRCQLLPLDE
+183 VALRCQLQPLDA
-195 PQVRLYIQS
+195 PQTHAYILS
-204 RLERAGAAA
+204 RLERAGAAK
-213 EPPIFSNEAFSKIYE
+213 EPPIFSEEALDKIHE
-228 YSHGI
+228 YSRGI
-233 PRIINTLCENALVNA
+233 PRIINNLCENSMVNA
-248 FAREQRTVTG
+248 FSSEQRPVTA
-258 EMITEVADDFR
+258 EIITEVATDFR
-269 LSNAPP
+269 LISPGL
-275 PSMPEQEISIP
+275 PEEVP
-286 SAVSGDNGES
+286 LTAAAREES
-296 LLRSLF
+296 SEGMLRSLF
-302 RLLRNTDSQ
+302 RLLRTVDNQ
-311 QTNSDEKPMH
+311 ELESDKPMQ
-321 TSAGRRV
+321 TTAVRRV